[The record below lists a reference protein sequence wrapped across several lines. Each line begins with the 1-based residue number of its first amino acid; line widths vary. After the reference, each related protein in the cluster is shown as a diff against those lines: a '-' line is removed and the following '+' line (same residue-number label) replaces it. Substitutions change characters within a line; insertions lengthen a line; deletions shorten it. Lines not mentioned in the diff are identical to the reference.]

1 MIADSL
7 SISLFVDVYKGAG
20 CNPISGKKKGGLK
33 IHTKLPLGG
42 TVPDLIHITEA
53 ACNDKSFLGQL
64 EGEKGTIYVFDKGY
78 VKYQKWKEWSKNGV
92 YFVTRLNDNADYQVL
107 EGKPNHISDNAE
119 GGIVSDQIIQ
129 LNPSKEPLKARLI
142 KYKDPVSGKALEF
155 APNMFAYSDSTI
167 VLLYKYRWN
176 IEILFKQLKQNFEW
190 GYFHSDSLEGIK
202 TQVWIALVANL
213 LFTIIHKQ
221 CK

>member
-20 CNPISGKKKGGLK
+20 RNPISGKKKGGLK

-78 VKYQKWKEWSKNGV
+78 VKYQKWKVWSKNGV
-92 YFVTRLNDNADYQVL
+92 YFVPRLNDNADYQVL
-107 EGKPNHISDNAE
+107 EGKPNHISDYAE
-119 GGIVSDQIIQ
+119 GGDSLRSDYPVKPIKGTSKGQIDQIQ
-129 LNPSKEPLKARLI
+129 RP
-142 KYKDPVSGKALEF
+142 
-155 APNMFAYSDSTI
+155 
-167 VLLYKYRWN
+167 
-176 IEILFKQLKQNFEW
+176 
-190 GYFHSDSLEGIK
+190 
-202 TQVWIALVANL
+202 
-213 LFTIIHKQ
+213 
-221 CK
+221 CKRKGT